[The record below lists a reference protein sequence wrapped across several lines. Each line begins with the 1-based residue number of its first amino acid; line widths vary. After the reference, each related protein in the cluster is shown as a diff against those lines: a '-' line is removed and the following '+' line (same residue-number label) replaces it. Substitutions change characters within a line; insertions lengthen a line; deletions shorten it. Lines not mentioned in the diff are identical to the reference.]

1 MKNFIVS
8 AILTGVI
15 GVLSLH
21 AQPPPIK
28 TRPVRDDTLS
38 AKKVPQPPPAD
49 QGITSPT
56 HQKYIGK
63 IVFTK
68 ADQPLAQ
75 VNESGFTNEFKLG
88 DPLYY
93 RVFLE
98 KSSVNQLRAGPGGDQ
113 LTGAVYVRPVYKM
126 TFYLDGRKIAE
137 KQMIYSLKPDEHA
150 KWTTWRGAFR
160 MEDSLRS
167 PALFLPGENEFIE
180 FLSDM
185 ESTISPGKHSLKVE
199 IRPAIVQPDLK
210 IEGDV
215 MAAGEFTLNVPAGW
229 VNPADTWLCL
239 PKAAMKDAPLER
251 KMLAAF
257 AAARP
262 KETGRTISI
271 TLPAWAIVRNNLTG
285 IILHRTTS
293 AAVGSETV
301 GVCRMQI
308 YDFSQEYV
316 GNAFSGNTYL
326 SFAGIVQR
334 RMPCGCLK

>member
-1 MKNFIVS
+1 MKNY
-8 AILTGVI
+8 ILFTILI
-15 GVLSLH
+15 GVFSIQLFF
-21 AQPPPIK
+21 AQPPAKDTPG
-28 TRPVRDDTLS
+28 PVKMP
-38 AKKVPQPPPAD
+38 APKKGPPLPAPD

-56 HQKYIGK
+56 HQKYVKK

-68 ADQPLAQ
+68 VDQPMAQ
-75 VNESGFTNEFKLG
+75 INEAGFTNEFKLG
-88 DPLYY
+88 DLLYY

-113 LTGAVYVRPVYKM
+113 LNGVVYVRPVYKM
-126 TFYLDGRKIAE
+126 TFYLDGRKLPE
-137 KQMIYSLKPDEHA
+137 KPMIYSMKPDEHA
-150 KWTTWRGAFR
+150 KWTTWRGAFK
-160 MEDSLRS
+160 MDDSLRR
-167 PALFLPGENEFIE
+167 PDLFLPGESEFIE

-185 ESTISPGKHSLKVE
+185 ESTISPGKHSIKVE
-199 IRPAIVQPDLK
+199 IRPVISQPDMK

-229 VNPADTWLCL
+229 VNRADTWLCL

-251 KMLAAF
+251 KMMAAF

-262 KETGRTISI
+262 KESGRTISI

-293 AAVGSETV
+293 AAVGSETG

-316 GNAFSGNTYL
+316 GNAFAGDPYL